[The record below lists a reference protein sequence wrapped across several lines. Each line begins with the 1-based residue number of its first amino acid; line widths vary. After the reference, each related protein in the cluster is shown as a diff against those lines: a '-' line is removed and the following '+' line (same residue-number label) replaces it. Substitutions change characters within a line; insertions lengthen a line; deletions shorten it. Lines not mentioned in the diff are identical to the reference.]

1 MKPGDLRRWKIP
13 WEFPAFSESEIFL
26 ILKVGDHAVDFL
38 TNGKH
43 VRGWRY
49 EYIIENSEPIDETR

>member
-13 WEFPAFSESEIFL
+13 WEMPSFSESRFFL
-26 ILKVGDHAVDFL
+26 ILRVGEHAVDFL
-38 TNGKH
+38 ANGKH

-49 EYIIENSEPIDETR
+49 EYIIENSEPIT